1 MLSPK
6 MQHRIQRGVRI
17 NDGQLLGIAE
27 KAKYDSR
34 KSGYLFKRSSD
45 GNRWLRR
52 WFRLYQVM
60 AKMDLLDTRRKMHHC
75 DVVSRTCCFT
85 TTKRV
90 QVSLPGWS
98 SWRGVTPRGF
108 WAPQTEA
115 AMHQPPMETT
125 MSAISWYGIHNLKTQ
140 ANLRNAVSRKQVEF
154 LSLF

>member
-52 WFRLYQVM
+52 WFRLYQVRE
-60 AKMDLLDTRRKMHHC
+60 LLFDIYVGKNANSMPC
-75 DVVSRTCCFT
+75 DVLSRTCYFT
-85 TTKRV
+85 TIKRV
-90 QVSLPGWS
+90 QVSLPG
-98 SWRGVTPRGF
+98 
-108 WAPQTEA
+108 
-115 AMHQPPMETT
+115 
-125 MSAISWYGIHNLKTQ
+125 
-140 ANLRNAVSRKQVEF
+140 
-154 LSLF
+154 

>member
-1 MLSPK
+1 MSALMLSPK

-115 AMHQPPMETT
+115 AMHQPQMETT
-125 MSAISWYGIHNLKTQ
+125 MSAISWYGIPDCCLKMT
-140 ANLRNAVSRKQVEF
+140 RTHIFSNAKLQR
-154 LSLF
+154 